1 MRSFDEE
8 AELIKEQTRRWATNG
23 PCPMGM
29 EIGGATGPKRD
40 GGIGGHV
47 HKITDVGLL
56 RS

>member
-8 AELIKEQTRRWATNG
+8 AEPIKEQTRRWATNG